1 MKTHT
6 LHASHSAQVS
16 WVKLWGIFP
25 LALLSVVEPIYPS
38 WICRHSSQWQRRQ
51 RCNADRVQASVF
63 VTACKDK
70 DMKDMKD
77 MKQSF
82 RVVDVQQVI
91 IKSGLAAQEAEH
103 LKNVRQKL
111 VDGLTL
117 AQSQYK
123 NLSDD
128 KKHEAQQSDQNM
140 IEHQWQNERLQA
152 SQAVNLIVQKTL
164 NDWRSK
170 NMISVIIP
178 RQQVIS
184 VDESLDITPLIV
196 KELNGA
202 KVKFGKL
209 PEIKLK
215 DKESQKPLASVQSK

>member
-1 MKTHT
+1 
-6 LHASHSAQVS
+6 
-16 WVKLWGIFP
+16 
-25 LALLSVVEPIYPS
+25 
-38 WICRHSSQWQRRQ
+38 
-51 RCNADRVQASVF
+51 
-63 VTACKDK
+63 
-70 DMKDMKD
+70 
-77 MKQSF
+77 
-82 RVVDVQQVI
+82 
-91 IKSGLAAQEAEH
+91 
-103 LKNVRQKL
+103 
-111 VDGLTL
+111 
-117 AQSQYK
+117 
-123 NLSDD
+123 
-128 KKHEAQQSDQNM
+128 M

-184 VDESLDITPLIV
+184 VDESMDITPLIV

>member
-1 MKTHT
+1 MKNSKT
-6 LHASHSAQVS
+6 L
-16 WVKLWGIFP
+16 
-25 LALLSVVEPIYPS
+25 IYV
-38 WICRHSSQWQRRQ
+38 CLM
-51 RCNADRVQASVF
+51 VFSVF
-63 VTACKDK
+63 VTACKD
-70 DMKDMKD
+70 KDMKD

-82 RVVDVQQVI
+82 RVVDVQQVM

-215 DKESQKPLASVQSK
+215 DKENQKPLTSEQSK